1 MFCPIL
7 PRAALMLLIL
17 LTASPSVAQDGHE
30 SASDRAV
37 ELPINLERLKQ
48 RLAALPTDD
57 DERPLIKFYVEVYGR
72 APRVN
77 PLLGFDLHTGPVN
90 HGAPTHAEMLRQW
103 TPEEFR
109 TPVADLGSLF
119 NWLRRQ

>member
-1 MFCPIL
+1 
-7 PRAALMLLIL
+7 MLLIL

-57 DERPLIKFYVEVYGR
+57 DERPLIRFYVEVYGQ

>member
-57 DERPLIKFYVEVYGR
+57 DERPLIRFYVEVYGQ